1 MNKFA
6 RVKHPEERIGQ
17 LLLGKW
23 RLDELLGI
31 GAMAAVFS
39 ATHRNGKRVAIK
51 ILHGHLA
58 EESVVVRRFLR
69 EGYAANRVGHPAVVS
84 ALDDNVTE
92 DNCPF
97 LVLDLVEGKPLDEL
111 VVRNGPMSP
120 EQVLRIADQIL
131 DALAVAHDKGVL
143 HRDLKPEN
151 FVLTSDEKVRILDF
165 GIARVDEEGAVDPR
179 ITVQGRAMGTP
190 GFMSPEQAAGLWEK
204 VDARSDLWSLGATMF
219 MLLTG
224 REVHSALKAYELLIA
239 SITRQAPPIREV
251 APDVPEDV
259 ANLVDRALAFQPG
272 DRFPSARVMQE
283 WVRDAQ
289 DVGPPSGI
297 PDAPP
302 SQGPMLISQ
311 TNSPQPAVP
320 GRMGRMA
327 ITFLAAAAA
336 SIALTVTATKLTGGA
351 RVPAWRIGDEPA
363 KLGAVLPHDAASD
376 IVEAPAKPKRHEI
389 TLPPIELDGNSIDLD
404 EVPEDEDDAMSETPG
419 TPKTSQAPRR
429 PGKLVTGQFL
439 AQASPRATQRKRVA
453 RTRR

>member
-1 MNKFA
+1 MNKVA
-6 RVKHPEERIGQ
+6 RIKHPEERIGQ
-17 LLLGKW
+17 MLLGKW

-58 EESVVVRRFLR
+58 EEPVVVRRFLR

-84 ALDDNVTE
+84 ALDDNLTE

-97 LVLDLVEGKPLDEL
+97 LILDLVEGKPLDEL

-165 GIARVDEEGAVDPR
+165 GIARVDEEGSVDPR

-224 REVHSALKAYELLIA
+224 REVHSGLKNYELLIA
-239 SITRQAPPIREV
+239 SITKQAQPIREV
-251 APDVPEDV
+251 APDVPDDI
-259 ANLVDRALAFQPG
+259 ANVIDRALAFHPG

-289 DVGPPSGI
+289 DGPTSGI
-297 PDAPP
+297 PEAPP
-302 SQGPMLISQ
+302 SQAPMLISQ
-311 TNSPQPAVP
+311 SNSLQPAAP
-320 GRMGRMA
+320 GRIGRMA

-336 SIALTVTATKLTGGA
+336 SAALTVSAAKLSGDS
-351 RVPAWRIGDEPA
+351 AWQIGREPA

-376 IVEAPAKPKRHEI
+376 IAEAPPEKPKRHEI
-389 TLPPIELDGNSIDLD
+389 TLPPIELDANSIDLD
-404 EVPEDEDDAMSETPG
+404 EVPEDEDDAMSETDPD

-429 PGKLVTGQFL
+429 TGQFL
-439 AQASPRATQRKRVA
+439 AQASPRPAPQRKRP
-453 RTRR
+453 RR